1 MLNLSVDIDTTYFYN
16 LQGFNGTLSGATVRA
31 TEFIGTDKY
40 GPGTF
45 MFSNDGSGYSNSL
58 RWSSRYNN
66 NEDHAFKAAFI
77 PIPGAVW
84 LFGSALAGLGWLR
97 RKQTA

>member
-1 MLNLSVDIDTTYFYN
+1 
-16 LQGFNGTLSGATVRA
+16 
-31 TEFIGTDKY
+31 
-40 GPGTF
+40 
-45 MFSNDGSGYSNSL
+45 MFSNDGSGFSYSL
-58 RWSSRYNN
+58 WWSSLYNN

-97 RKQTA
+97 RKQTAYSKLSWSFRKHIHALGFLCFV